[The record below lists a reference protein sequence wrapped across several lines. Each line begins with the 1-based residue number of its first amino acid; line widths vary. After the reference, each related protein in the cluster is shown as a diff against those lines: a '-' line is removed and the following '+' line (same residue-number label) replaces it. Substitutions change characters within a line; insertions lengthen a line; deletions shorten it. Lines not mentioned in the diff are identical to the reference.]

1 MKVTAEFAC
10 FEVAVG
16 LVLLLAVMA
25 CSKTPEQQTAQ
36 AQTAQTAAAGTP
48 TPAAPGG
55 KQDPATLPHFNGQR
69 ALQYAGEVVSYG
81 PRWVGSP
88 GYAKTQAYLRS
99 QLKGVNVVE
108 DTFTA
113 STPAGSMRMT
123 NIIAKFPG
131 KKDGII
137 VVAGHYDTI
146 YNRQDFV
153 GANDGGSS
161 TGLPLE
167 LAHELRGKNNDGY
180 SIWIVF
186 FDGEEAVKQWTKTDS
201 VYGSRHLASVWE
213 KDGTLKKIKAFLLV
227 DMVGD
232 ADLDILRDLNS
243 TPWLLDV
250 VYQAATSLGY
260 QSHFFARATPMEDDH
275 LPFAHAGVPV
285 ADLIDYDYGPNN
297 GYWHSP
303 QDTMDKLG
311 AHSLEIVGSVL
322 LQTIQLLNQH

>member
-1 MKVTAEFAC
+1 MKVSSEFAC
-10 FEVAVG
+10 FEVGVG
-16 LVLLLAVMA
+16 LLLLLAAMA
-25 CSKTPEQQTAQ
+25 CSKSSPPEAAQ
-36 AQTAQTAAAGTP
+36 AANPGPATTASAMAQAAS
-48 TPAAPGG
+48 
-55 KQDPATLPHFNGQR
+55 QDPATLPHFDGQR
-69 ALQYAGEVVSYG
+69 ALQLTREVVNYG

-88 GYAKTQAYLRS
+88 GYAKTQAYLRA
-99 QLKGVNVVE
+99 QLRGINVVE
-108 DTFTA
+108 DSFTA
-113 STPAGSMRMT
+113 STPAGNLRMT
-123 NIIAKFPG
+123 NFIAKFPG

-146 YNRQDFV
+146 YERKDFV

-167 LAHELRGKNNDGY
+167 LAHELRGKSHDGY
-180 SIWIVF
+180 SVWIVF
-186 FDGEEAVKQWTKTDS
+186 FDGEEAVRQWTKSDS

-213 KDGTLKKIKAFLLV
+213 KDGTLKKIKALLLV

-250 VYQAATSLGY
+250 VYQAATTLGY

-285 ADLIDYDYGPNN
+285 VDLIDYDYGPNN

-303 QDTMDKLG
+303 QDTMDKLN
-311 AHSLEIVGSVL
+311 AHSLEIVGSVV
-322 LQTIQLLNQH
+322 LQTIHLLNQH